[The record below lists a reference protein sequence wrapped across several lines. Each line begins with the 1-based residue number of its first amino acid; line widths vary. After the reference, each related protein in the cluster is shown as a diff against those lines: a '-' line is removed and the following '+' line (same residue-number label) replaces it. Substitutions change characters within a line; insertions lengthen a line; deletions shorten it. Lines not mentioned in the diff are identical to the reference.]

1 MPLNGQTKSS
11 VGTLISHRSAHS
23 LPLAGLPG
31 TLLMPS
37 LLLPYS
43 SGITYCSPTLS
54 CCVHS
59 QKYTFIRL
67 IFIHSLKFSSS
78 TVHPA
83 SLCDAWCTRPSPPL
97 WLTVLL
103 PPHGYMFIPCIQ
115 LPSPT
120 RWPGLW
126 FSQLWTTSATHS
138 AYQYRGTLKY
148 LFLNLFL
155 SNLAVLIWT
164 QTSKDVFQKSVIH
177 LRKFFLSFSSK
188 CNKWCFDKLT
198 LLMKTALMNL

>member
-1 MPLNGQTKSS
+1 M
-11 VGTLISHRSAHS
+11 GTLITQVCSQSAPCWPPWHS
-23 LPLAGLPG
+23 THAPPSSFH
-31 TLLMPS
+31 TQVELLIVPRH
-37 LLLPYS
+37 
-43 SGITYCSPTLS
+43 CHAV
-54 CCVHS
+54 VHS

-83 SLCDAWCTRPSPPL
+83 SLCDAWCTHPSPPL

-103 PPHGYMFIPCIQ
+103 PPHSYMIIPCIQ

-138 AYQYRGTLKY
+138 AYQYRGTQIFISQSL
-148 LFLNLFL
+148 L

-164 QTSKDVFQKSVIH
+164 QTSKDVFQN
-177 LRKFFLSFSSK
+177 LSY
-188 CNKWCFDKLT
+188 T
-198 LLMKTALMNL
+198 

>member
-1 MPLNGQTKSS
+1 MVRLKFSGHTYHTGLLTVCPL
-11 VGTLISHRSAHS
+11 LAS
-23 LPLAGLPG
+23 LALYSC
-31 TLLMPS
+31 PS

-83 SLCDAWCTRPSPPL
+83 SVCDAWCTRPSPPL

-103 PPHGYMFIPCIQ
+103 PPHSYMFIPCIQ

-138 AYQYRGTLKY
+138 AYQYRGTQIFISQ
-148 LFLNLFL
+148 FLL

-164 QTSKDVFQKSVIH
+164 QTSKHVFQN
-177 LRKFFLSFSSK
+177 LSY
-188 CNKWCFDKLT
+188 T
-198 LLMKTALMNL
+198 